1 MQEHL
6 KCCMWRLTN
15 LQAQLW
21 YNRFVEGRE
30 DVNDDAR
37 SGRPSTSTTDEN
49 IEAVKKMIVDNRRI
63 IIRMVTDDVGI
74 SLGSCQLI
82 FTDVL
87 SMKHAAAKIV
97 PKLLNFEQKQRNMDI
112 AQEMLTSFNDDS
124 DLLKKVIGVIGI
136 MGV

>member
-21 YNRFVEGRE
+21 YNRFKEGKE
-30 DVNDDAR
+30 DVNDDAYPGR
-37 SGRPSTSTTDEN
+37 SSTSTTDEN

-74 SLGSCQLI
+74 SFGSCQVM
-82 FTDVL
+82 FKDVL
-87 SMKHAAAKIV
+87 GINFAAAEIV
-97 PKLLNFEQKQRNMDI
+97 PKLLNFEQKTMSHEHR
-112 AQEMLTSFNDDS
+112 SG
-124 DLLKKVIGVIGI
+124 GVGD
-136 MGV
+136 VQQ